1 MTRSDSTEQ
10 RILVKF
16 LWTLSQQGK
25 VQGTFITTRAQLE
38 DAYGR
43 RASFGD
49 ILGEYSEVAEVLS
62 KSDFSV
68 VTEDQEFIDKYE
80 KYIGA
85 TDGYNPLE
93 HI

>member
-1 MTRSDSTEQ
+1 MSSSNSTEQ
-10 RILVKF
+10 KILVKF

-49 ILGEYSEVAEVLS
+49 ILGEYSEVAGILS

-68 VTEDQEFIDKYE
+68 VTEDQDFIEKFE
-80 KYIGA
+80 KYIGV